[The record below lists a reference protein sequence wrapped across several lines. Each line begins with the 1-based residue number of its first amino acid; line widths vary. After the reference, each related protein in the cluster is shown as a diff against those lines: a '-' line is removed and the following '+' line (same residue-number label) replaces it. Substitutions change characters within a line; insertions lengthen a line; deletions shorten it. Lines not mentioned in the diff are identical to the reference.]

1 MEGFLVTTDIEMALD
16 SLDHLFL
23 MSVLKKISFGKKI
36 DLDWNCNKKSRLL
49 CYWPDKTTQYFKL
62 QEGAQQGDSI
72 SAYLFILALAVLFY
86 LIKNNTLIKNLEICD
101 YHFIYSAYTDDTFF
115 KK

>member
-1 MEGFLVTTDIEMALD
+1 MEKKLTWIEIATKNQD
-16 SLDHLFL
+16 SC
-23 MSVLKKISFGKKI
+23 VI
-36 DLDWNCNKKSRLL
+36 DS
-49 CYWPDKTTQYFKL
+49 DKTTQYFKL

-86 LIKNNTLIKNLEICD
+86 LIKNNMLIKNLEICD
-101 YHFIYSAYTDDTFF
+101 YHFIYSAYTDDTSF